1 MAKSRQVPETSRP
14 GSRALSLQSSTQE
27 VVEELTDGF
36 GYSISLDR
44 AQLHPANNSDQGCSE
59 VRVGTEGSSHPEP

>member
-1 MAKSRQVPETSRP
+1 MAKSRQAPETSLP
-14 GSRALSLQSSTQE
+14 SSRALSLERCMQE
-27 VVEELTDGF
+27 AVEELADGF
-36 GYSISLDR
+36 RYSISLDR

>member
-1 MAKSRQVPETSRP
+1 M
-14 GSRALSLQSSTQE
+14 QSCTQE

-44 AQLHPANNSDQGCSE
+44 DQLHRATINNQGCSE
-59 VRVGTEGSSHPEP
+59 VRVGTEGSSHPGP